1 MFIVFFFNYIY
12 TLKQLLWDL
21 LLIKKSQLRIRLI
34 LLKRQYKVEVLN
46 LSLKRV
52 QNQQVQPR
60 NLLKQVVQEEVDF

>member
-21 LLIKKSQLRIRLI
+21 LLIKKSQLRIQLI
-34 LLKRQYKVEVLN
+34 LLKQQYKVEVLN